1 MPELLPDEV
10 EVFDIGE
17 EIKIPASLTE
27 GQFCFHKCIWFLTG
41 SIPDLQ
47 DLPAYEPYIRQ
58 HLAELKSNG
67 ALLWEDPPFE
77 ATSVE
82 ALKPLEILLS
92 FAKDI
97 YLIQLYDRILHL
109 GHWVVLTETGVFD
122 PGANRIEI
130 PVDKWVSLF
139 QKRYGVR
146 RAFPTSGRVQG

>member
-1 MPELLPDEV
+1 MPELLPDEI
-10 EVFDIGE
+10 EVFDLGR
-17 EIKIPASLTE
+17 EINIPSRLVA

-47 DLPAYEPYIRQ
+47 DLPPYEPYIRQ

-92 FAKDI
+92 FPKDI
-97 YLIQLYDRILHL
+97 YLIHLYDRILHL

-130 PVDKWVSLF
+130 PVDKWISLF
-139 QKRYGVR
+139 QRRYSLR
-146 RAFPTSGRVQG
+146 RVLPISRR